1 MVWRKLAQ
9 LESQMS
15 TLSSLVTQPDT
26 STAVALLQLQQ
37 NLITPSYSDDF
48 QSASHDSPD
57 SRASAIHHENLT
69 SVNSFYP
76 ANPPPQQYQNQ
87 YQPPPAKR
95 KRGDFEVTV
104 EPGLDVIARG
114 LITYEDALVYF
125 RCFFQG
131 CVRYFLITSTYLSV
145 LAKAEV
151 QEQDRYVPV
160 FDPVYDT
167 FDSVRSRSSMLFDTI
182 CTIGCR
188 AEHGI

>member
-114 LITYEDALVYF
+114 LITYEDAVVYF

-131 CVRYFLITSTYLSV
+131 CVRCFLITPRYLSV
-145 LAKAEV
+145 PYRTSK
-151 QEQDRYVPV
+151 
-160 FDPVYDT
+160 
-167 FDSVRSRSSMLFDTI
+167 
-182 CTIGCR
+182 C
-188 AEHGI
+188 